1 MNEEDGFGMAPQ
13 RTRER
18 QHLYR
23 PDGCTGLLIAIR
35 SLTFAT
41 RGSTAA
47 ARCFRMA
54 SGGEAT
60 HLRVLQAEIDKLQV
74 RRGDRSCWQQSCA
87 LQLEPP

>member
-1 MNEEDGFGMAPQ
+1 
-13 RTRER
+13 
-18 QHLYR
+18 
-23 PDGCTGLLIAIR
+23 
-35 SLTFAT
+35 
-41 RGSTAA
+41 
-47 ARCFRMA
+47 MA